1 MITSFKQTYAPLFS
15 VQPARSVFLCRLGAR
30 LAPSALPVVMLVLLR
45 EQGRSLSA
53 TGLVLAAYML
63 GSGLGQTMSSM
74 LLGRF
79 PLRRLVLTLALLN
92 LLLLGGT
99 LALIVAVA
107 PIAVIGVA
115 CALAGL
121 AEAPT
126 GAIIRIFWEQVHGP
140 ERAQSAFALEIA
152 ASFGGYVACT
162 LLAAALLA
170 ITTPE
175 VTFALLAVGTGLSST
190 GYAYVLP
197 TWLQFLEDEQEAPS
211 GVAREGHAWRPLLVV
226 FAVGGGWSLA
236 FAVFEFILPAQ
247 LTDLGH
253 PSLAASALALASVGG
268 ALAALAHGHHIHR
281 WSVRRQMMLG
291 LTLLAA
297 SLVVFGYLGEQAV
310 GVLLAAGILVG
321 LTSTPPMTLSD
332 VWVMERASAR
342 VKARAYAVLG
352 LAFFIGGSGGA
363 LLAGALMERFSLSV
377 AASVAALV
385 CVACAFAAS
394 MASEQR
400 QDVPVAE
407 IA

>member
-1 MITSFKQTYAPLFS
+1 
-15 VQPARSVFLCRLGAR
+15 
-30 LAPSALPVVMLVLLR
+30 
-45 EQGRSLSA
+45 
-53 TGLVLAAYML
+53 
-63 GSGLGQTMSSM
+63 
-74 LLGRF
+74 
-79 PLRRLVLTLALLN
+79 
-92 LLLLGGT
+92 
-99 LALIVAVA
+99 
-107 PIAVIGVA
+107 
-115 CALAGL
+115 
-121 AEAPT
+121 
-126 GAIIRIFWEQVHGP
+126 
-140 ERAQSAFALEIA
+140 
-152 ASFGGYVACT
+152 
-162 LLAAALLA
+162 
-170 ITTPE
+170 
-175 VTFALLAVGTGLSST
+175 
-190 GYAYVLP
+190 
-197 TWLQFLEDEQEAPS
+197 
-211 GVAREGHAWRPLLVV
+211 
-226 FAVGGGWSLA
+226 
-236 FAVFEFILPAQ
+236 
-247 LTDLGH
+247 
-253 PSLAASALALASVGG
+253 
-268 ALAALAHGHHIHR
+268 
-281 WSVRRQMMLG
+281 MMLG